1 MSEKTNKPLDE
12 WDLLELEKLVGDFI
26 NSSQEVYGLLR
37 NPRYAQWST
46 PHLDDKALD
55 LYTEGRAI
63 GESLP
68 FSTLVIYIAAL
79 GDILL
84 ERLKN

>member
-1 MSEKTNKPLDE
+1 MRDKKNKPLDE

-26 NSSQEVYGLLR
+26 NSSQELYGLLR

-55 LYTEGRAI
+55 RYTEGRVI

-68 FSTLVIYIAAL
+68 FSTLVIYISAL
-79 GDILL
+79 GDILQ
-84 ERLKN
+84 ERLKK

>member
-1 MSEKTNKPLDE
+1 MSDNKNNPLDE

-26 NSSQEVYGLLR
+26 NSSQELYGLLR

-46 PHLDDKALD
+46 PDLEDKALD

-63 GESLP
+63 SESLP
-68 FSTLVIYIAAL
+68 FSTLVIYISAL